1 MIRVPLT
8 NAPNQRFQCTLPV
21 NDENIQFVFEL
32 WYNEQAEYWILS
44 LTNKTN
50 QEQVFVNLPLL
61 TTKNAVFGNLM
72 CQLEYKNVGICYI
85 FPTSEDL
92 KSMPNDKELGELYLM
107 VWGDNN
113 EQQ

>member
-1 MIRVPLT
+1 MIKVPLT
-8 NAPNQRFQCTLPV
+8 NAPNQKFQCTLPV

-32 WYNEQAEYWILS
+32 WYNDQAKYWMLS
-44 LTNKTN
+44 LSNKTTR
-50 QEQVFVNLPLL
+50 EQIFVNLPLL
-61 TTKNAVFGNLM
+61 ATKSDVFGNLM
-72 CQLEYKNVGICYI
+72 CQLEYKNVGICYV
-85 FPTSEDL
+85 FPTKEDQ